1 MNIYFKLLL
10 VLETFAI
17 PAFIGGSM
25 LNYTDPTYDIVE
37 VSPNIWVIDVGVKL
51 AESELKEEDRIRIL
65 YKEAEKSS
73 LFSIAFVQ
81 KLANDGDEHA
91 KEIQSLYQAYKR
103 YLENTNIT
111 ILQNVCYEIIQNSPF
126 TLPKDFARY
135 ILALIS
141 NQAVDPKLE
150 DARELLN
157 KLIPN
162 IESTLNTVPLQKICE
177 EQEVLVPEMK
187 ASKHKAFPDLIKYEG
202 VYYAAFREAG
212 SHVGFEDFGAIRIL
226 KGYYDPNLKTW
237 SWANMQLLVDPIHD
251 LRDPRFF
258 VNHKNKLQLVFGGSL
273 INEKDETTRMVPHIA
288 ILENDYWQVSKA
300 FVDPSTGG
308 INGQWIW
315 RVTWNSVDNYGYAF
329 SYGKE
334 VFSLVKT
341 FDGKTFEKV
350 SDIACEQLTDLSEAT
365 IRFKADG
372 TAIALIRARRNG
384 IIGISKPTDGYRTW
398 TFSVIPFRLGGPNF
412 VLSHEEHSMWAATRY
427 FFLHQDNEL
436 DEATILASMTQ
447 NELAPLLRLK
457 SSYDNSYPGIV
468 LEEDGSLTIL
478 YYSSTL
484 DTSSNIYITRVL
496 PIDSFEKK

>member
-1 MNIYFKLLL
+1 MNIYFKFWL
-10 VLETFAI
+10 VLGTFAI
-17 PAFIGGSM
+17 PAFMGGNM
-25 LNYTDPTYDIVE
+25 LNYINPTYDVVE
-37 VSPNIWVIDVGVKL
+37 VSPNIWVIDVGVTL
-51 AESELKEEDRIRIL
+51 AESEFKEEDRIRIL
-65 YKEAEKSS
+65 YQEAEKSS

-81 KLANDGDEHA
+81 KLANNGDEHA

-103 YLENTNIT
+103 YLENTDSA
-111 ILQNVCYEIIQNSPF
+111 ILQNACYEIIQNSPF
-126 TLPKDFARY
+126 TLTKDFARY
-135 ILALIS
+135 ILALMS
-141 NQAVDPKLE
+141 NQAIDPLLK
-150 DARELLN
+150 DARDLLN

-162 IESTLNTVPLQKICE
+162 LESTLKAVPLQKIYE
-177 EQEVLVPEMK
+177 EQEVFVPEMK
-187 ASKHKAFPDLIKYEG
+187 GAKHKAFPDLIKFEG

-212 SHVGFEDFGAIRIL
+212 SHVGFDDLGAIRIL
-226 KGYYDPNLKTW
+226 KGFYEPNRKSW
-237 SWANMQLLVDPIHD
+237 SWENMQLLVDHSHD

-258 VNHKNKLQLVFGGSL
+258 VNHENKLQLVFGRSL
-273 INEKDETTRMVPHIA
+273 INEKDETTKMIPCVA
-288 ILENDYWQVSKA
+288 TLEDDYWQLFEAV
-300 FVDPSTGG
+300 VDPSAGSV
-308 INGQWIW
+308 NGQWIW

-334 VFSLVKT
+334 VFSLVRT
-341 FDGKTFEKV
+341 SDGKTFEKV
-350 SDIACEQLTDLSEAT
+350 IDIACESLTDLSEAT

-384 IIGISKPTDGYRTW
+384 IIGISKATDGYRTW

-412 VLSHEEHSMWAATRY
+412 VLSHDEHSMWAATRY

-447 NELAPLLRLK
+447 KELTPLLRLK

-484 DTSSNIYITRVL
+484 DTTSNIYITRVL
-496 PIDSFEKK
+496 PIN